1 MIPTKQDSYKSALF
15 AEHVPTSPTQ
25 FVVKEINVHLACRL
39 NKMWHSR
46 LPKIHWSNVV
56 RSKHHVCYGLF
67 FNGTCWAVSIFSS
80 PVSRHLDGNTI
91 LELRRYAIKD
101 GAPKN
106 TASWGIG
113 KMTKLIRNNF
123 PNIDKLI
130 SYQDTAVHDGT
141 IYKSS
146 NWDAVAHTKF
156 GSWGKSRKRSPDQA
170 TGDKIRWEYVITRKI
185 NDRQKPIRA
194 VQTSL

>member
-1 MIPTKQDSYKSALF
+1 MNTLF
-15 AEHVPTSPTQ
+15 ADHAPQSPTQ
-25 FVVKEINVHLACRL
+25 FVVKEIDVHLACRL

-56 RSKHHVCYGLF
+56 RNKTHVCYGLF
-67 FNGTCWAVSIFSS
+67 FDGGCWAIAIFSS
-80 PVSRHLDGNTI
+80 PVARYLDDNTI

-113 KMTKLIRNNF
+113 KMTKLIRDNF

-130 SYQDTAVHDGT
+130 SYQDTAVHSGT

-146 NWDAVAHTKF
+146 NWYAASHTKF
-156 GSWGKSRKRSPDQA
+156 GSWRKSRKRNPDQA
-170 TGDKIRWEYVITRKI
+170 TGDKIRWEYVITRKT
-185 NDRQKPIRA
+185 NDRQKSVHA
-194 VQTSL
+194 VQTSLQGDVQ